1 MSNVQILHN
10 PRCSKSR
17 QTLQLLQEN
26 SIEPEVI
33 DYLKKPLEEVEL
45 VDLKNK
51 LGVSSYLEM
60 MRPKEAEFKA
70 LGLNKESTEKELLT
84 ALLNTPKLLER
95 PVVINGNKAMIGR
108 PPENVLTIL

>member
-33 DYLKKPLEEVEL
+33 EYLKVPLKKEEL
-45 VDLKNK
+45 LSLKEK
-51 LGVSSYLEM
+51 LEVTSLLEM
-60 MRPKEAEFKA
+60 MRPKEAEFKE
-70 LGLNKESTEKELLT
+70 LGLSKDSSEE
-84 ALLNTPKLLER
+84 ALLEALVNTPKLLER
-95 PVVINGNKAMIGR
+95 PVVIKGTKAKIGR